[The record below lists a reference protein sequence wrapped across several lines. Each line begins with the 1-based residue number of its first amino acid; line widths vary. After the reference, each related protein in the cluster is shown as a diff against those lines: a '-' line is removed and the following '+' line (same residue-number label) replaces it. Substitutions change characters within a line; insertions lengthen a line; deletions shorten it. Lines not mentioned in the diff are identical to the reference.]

1 MIVDRPPTGVNG
13 SEGGP
18 SGPRPDAAPPPAPA
32 HPLAMEPEA
41 MRALG
46 YAAVDAL
53 VARWA
58 TLREEAPWAGA
69 DRATLDAD
77 PLLSGDAPEA
87 PEGPRAVLDAAL
99 ASVLP
104 VAARVDHPRFMAYI
118 PSAPTW
124 PSVVADLL
132 ATGFNVFQGT
142 WLGSAGPSRVE
153 LQVLEWFRGWLGMP
167 EGSSGL
173 FTSGGSAANALAVVA
188 ARAGARTHDEART
201 AAAAQ
206 VTPGD
211 RPFRPAIYLSGQAHS
226 SLERAARIAGIPA
239 EGVRVLPTDGGLRLR
254 AATVREA
261 IEADRAAGWTPVLV
275 AANGGATNT
284 GIVDPLDE
292 LADCCEALGVHF
304 HVDAAYGGFAVLDP
318 RGAALLEGIGRADS
332 VTLDP
337 HKWLFQ
343 PFECG
348 CLMVRDPALLTEVF
362 RVSPE
367 YLQDTV
373 LGAPQVN
380 FGDRGMQL
388 TRSFRALKVW
398 MSVRSFGLDAFREA
412 VGIGITLGAWA
423 EARIRRSE
431 LLEVVTPAE
440 LGVVTWRA
448 RGAEARSGDATPGA
462 ASPDEEARAALHG
475 RIQAELTKGGTAF
488 LSSTRL
494 GGSHLLRL
502 CLMNPAATEDDVE
515 AVISAAEAVVRDA
528 RGGDARDLDAHGR
541 GARDPD
547 DRDLDA
553 RDPDAQ
559 DPDDRGPAA
568 RETA

>member
-13 SEGGP
+13 SAGGQTASS
-18 SGPRPDAAPPPAPA
+18 SGAAG
-32 HPLAMEPEA
+32 PLSMEPDA

-53 VARWA
+53 VKRWT
-58 TLREEAPWAGA
+58 TLRDADPWVGA
-69 DRATLDAD
+69 DRATLDAE
-77 PLLSGDAPEA
+77 PLLSDDAPEA
-87 PEGPRAVLDAAL
+87 PEGADAVLAAAL
-99 ASVLP
+99 GTVLP

-132 ATGFNVFQGT
+132 VSGFNVFQGT
-142 WLGSAGPSRVE
+142 WQGSAGPSRVE

-188 ARAGARTHDEART
+188 ARARADSGAD
-201 AAAAQ
+201 
-206 VTPGD
+206 
-211 RPFRPAIYLSGQAHS
+211 FRPSIYLSDQGHS

-239 EGVRVLPTDGGLRLR
+239 EGVRVLPSDAGLRLR
-254 AATVREA
+254 ARVVHEA
-261 IEADRAAGWTPVLV
+261 IEADRAAGWTPIMV
-275 AANGGATNT
+275 AANGGATST
-284 GIVDPLDE
+284 GIVDPLAE
-292 LADCCEALGVHF
+292 LATCCEALGVHF

-348 CLMVRDPALLTEVF
+348 CLLVRDPALLTEVF

-367 YLQDTV
+367 YLQDTA

-380 FGDRGMQL
+380 FGERGVQL

-398 MSVRSFGLDAFREA
+398 MSVRSFGLGAFRDA
-412 VGIGITLGAWA
+412 VSAGITLGTWA
-423 EARIRRSE
+423 EARIRRSDV
-431 LLEVVTPAE
+431 LEVVTPAA
-440 LGVVTWRA
+440 LGIVTWRA
-448 RGAEARSGDATPGA
+448 RVEGDGEGDGASV
-462 ASPDEEARAALHG
+462 ALHR
-475 RIQAELTKGGTAF
+475 RIQAELTGSGTAF

-494 GGSHLLRL
+494 GGVHALRL
-502 CLMNPAATEDDVE
+502 CLLNPAATVDDVE
-515 AVISAAEAVVRDA
+515 AVVSAAEGVVRTA
-528 RGGDARDLDAHGR
+528 RGDA
-541 GARDPD
+541 
-547 DRDLDA
+547 
-553 RDPDAQ
+553 
-559 DPDDRGPAA
+559 
-568 RETA
+568 